1 MTAALSRTARHLI
14 AIPVVSVM
22 LLGSALAA
30 TPAPPAGATSCSG
43 CHPSSARVGTPVPQL
58 VGQPASQ
65 TVAAMTAFRAGTR
78 PATVMD
84 RIAKGFSEAETQA
97 IADWYAAQK

>member
-14 AIPVVSVM
+14 ALPAIGV
-22 LLGSALAA
+22 LLIGTALAA
-30 TPAPPAGATSCSG
+30 TPAPVGASSCSG
-43 CHPSSARVGTPVPQL
+43 CHPPNARVGTPVPQL
-58 VGQPASQ
+58 VGQNASQ
-65 TVAAMTAFRAGTR
+65 IVDAMTAFRAGTR
-78 PATVMD
+78 SSTVMD

>member
-14 AIPVVSVM
+14 AVPIVGLM
-22 LLGSALAA
+22 LIGSALAA
-30 TPAPPAGATSCSG
+30 TPAPVGASSCSG
-43 CHPSSARVGTPVPQL
+43 CHPPNARVGTPVPQL
-58 VGQPASQ
+58 VGQNASQ
-65 TVAAMTAFRAGTR
+65 IVAAMTAFRAGTR
-78 PATVMD
+78 PSTVMD

>member
-1 MTAALSRTARHLI
+1 VIAALSRIALNLA
-14 AIPVVSVM
+14 AIPLIGIALS
-22 LLGSALAA
+22 GTALAA

-43 CHPSSARVGTPVPQL
+43 CHPPNARVGTPVPQL

-65 TVAAMTAFRAGTR
+65 IVAAMTAFRAGTR